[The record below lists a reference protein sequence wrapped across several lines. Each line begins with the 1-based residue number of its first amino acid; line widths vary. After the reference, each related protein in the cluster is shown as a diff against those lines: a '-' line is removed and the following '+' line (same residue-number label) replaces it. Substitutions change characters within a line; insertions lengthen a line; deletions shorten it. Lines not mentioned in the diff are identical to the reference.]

1 MCQRHRSRVD
11 LRGCSVK
18 CQPSEPCFSLATGR
32 PRGFATP
39 FLTCSIKT
47 EEEEVIGFYCILL
60 SSFFKKAKVKA
71 TEWTARETSATNSQ
85 GGAAFVSSEACTHVW
100 SGKQTPQQKEST
112 CCVSVMRAK
121 CLDRKLNCSIL
132 GMWLAAARPW
142 LMKGEIRAWSHHTQ
156 REEDF
161 MVTLLVF
168 RYT

>member
-132 GMWLAAARPW
+132 GM
-142 LMKGEIRAWSHHTQ
+142 
-156 REEDF
+156 
-161 MVTLLVF
+161 
-168 RYT
+168 